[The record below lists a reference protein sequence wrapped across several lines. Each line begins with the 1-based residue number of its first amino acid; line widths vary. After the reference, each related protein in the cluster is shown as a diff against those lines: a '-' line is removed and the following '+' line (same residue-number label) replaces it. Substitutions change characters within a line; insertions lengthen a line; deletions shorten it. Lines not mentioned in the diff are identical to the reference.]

1 MMIIRPIER
10 RDLSDLLTLAGKSG
24 IGLTSLPQ
32 NEDTLSAR
40 IERALKTWQGE
51 LPPGEQ
57 CYLFVLEDSERQ
69 QVVGVSAI
77 EVAVGLTEPWYSFR
91 VGSQVH
97 ASKPLGVYKTVP
109 TLFLS
114 NDHTGHSEL
123 CTLFLDPDYRHS
135 ENGKLLSKVRFLF
148 IAAFRERFAR
158 KLIAEMRGFSDE
170 NGRSPFWENVGNH
183 FFSIEF
189 AEADYLSGTGQ
200 KAFIAELMPKHPLYV
215 DFLSQDAQQV
225 IGEVHPHTVPAR
237 RLLEAEGLRYQGYV
251 DIFDGGPT
259 LEAEIDEIRAVK
271 HSRLVKVVLDETP
284 MRDDAPLL
292 LVANENYQHYRALL
306 MAADVYDD
314 RLHMSAATAAA
325 LGVEQGS
332 PVRVVALFTQE
343 RV

>member
-1 MMIIRPIER
+1 M
-10 RDLSDLLTLAGKSG
+10 
-24 IGLTSLPQ
+24 
-32 NEDTLSAR
+32 
-40 IERALKTWQGE
+40 
-51 LPPGEQ
+51 
-57 CYLFVLEDSERQ
+57 LEDSERQ

-123 CTLFLDPDYRHS
+123 CTLFLDPDYRHG

-332 PVRVVALFTQE
+332 PVRVVALLHRREFNVTCGT
-343 RV
+343 VN

>member
-123 CTLFLDPDYRHS
+123 CTLFLDPDYRHG

-170 NGRSPFWENVGNH
+170 NGRSPFWESVGNH

-200 KAFIAELMPKHPLYV
+200 KAFIAELMPKHPLYI
-215 DFLSQDAQQV
+215 DFLAQDAQQV

-306 MAADVYDD
+306 VAADLYDD

>member
-57 CYLFVLEDSERQ
+57 CYLFVLEDSERR

-123 CTLFLDPDYRHS
+123 CTLFLDPDYRHG

>member
-10 RDLSDLLTLAGKSG
+10 RDLADLLTLAGKSG

-32 NEDTLSAR
+32 NEETLSAR

-51 LPPGEQ
+51 LPQSER
-57 CYLFVLEDSERQ
+57 CYLFVMEDTERQ

-91 VGSQVH
+91 VGTQVH
-97 ASKPLGVYKTVP
+97 ASKQLNVYKSVP

-123 CTLFLDPDYRHS
+123 CTLFLDPDYRHG

-148 IAAFRERFAR
+148 MAAFRNQFSR
-158 KLIAEMRGFSDE
+158 KVIAEMRGYSDE
-170 NGRSPFWENVGNH
+170 NGRSPFWESVGRH

-189 AEADYLSGTGQ
+189 AKADYLSGTGQ

-215 DFLSQDAQQV
+215 DFLAEDAQKV
-225 IGEVHPHTVPAR
+225 IGEVHPQTAPAR
-237 RLLEAEGLRYQGYV
+237 KLLEAEGLRYQGYV

-271 HSRLVKVVLDETP
+271 RSKLVKVVLD
-284 MRDDAPLL
+284 DAQVFSEAPAY
-292 LVANENYQHYRALL
+292 LVANDNYQNYRALL
-306 MAADVYDD
+306 VHAQLHDD
-314 RLHMSAATAAA
+314 RLRINAETAAA

-332 PVRVVALFTQE
+332 PVRVIKLIAQE
-343 RV
+343 KV

>member
-123 CTLFLDPDYRHS
+123 CTLFLDPDYRHG

-306 MAADVYDD
+306 MTADVYDD

>member
-10 RDLSDLLTLAGKSG
+10 RDLADLYQLAGKSG

-32 NEDTLSAR
+32 NEDTLLAR

-57 CYLFVLEDSERQ
+57 CYLFVLEDTVRQ

-91 VGSQVH
+91 VGPLVH
-97 ASKPLGVYKTVP
+97 ASKQLDVYKTVP

-123 CTLFLDPDYRHS
+123 CTLFLDPDYRHG

-148 IAAFRERFAR
+148 IAAFREHFAR
-158 KLIAEMRGFSDE
+158 KVIAEMRGFSDE
-170 NGRSPFWENVGNH
+170 NGRSPFWESVGRH

-189 AEADYLSGTGQ
+189 AKADYLSGTGQ
-200 KAFIAELMPKHPLYV
+200 KAFIAELMPKHPLYI
-215 DFLSQDAQQV
+215 DFLAEDAQSV
-225 IGEVHPHTVPAR
+225 ISEVHPQTAPAR
-237 RLLEAEGLRYQGYV
+237 RLLEAEGLSYQGYV

-259 LEAEIDEIRAVK
+259 LEAELDQIRAIRC
-271 HSRLVKVVLDETP
+271 SQQVKVVLDATP
-284 MRDDAPLL
+284 MRADAPLY
-292 LVANENYQHYRALL
+292 LVANDNYQYYRALL
-306 MAADVYDD
+306 VAADLYDD
-314 RLHMSAATAAA
+314 RLHLDAETAAA

-332 PVRVVALFTQE
+332 PVRVVPLNPQE
-343 RV
+343 KA

>member
-123 CTLFLDPDYRHS
+123 CTLFLDPDYRHG

>member
-123 CTLFLDPDYRHS
+123 CTLFLDPDYRHG

-170 NGRSPFWENVGNH
+170 DGRSPFWENVGSH

-259 LEAEIDEIRAVK
+259 LEAEIDDIRAVK
-271 HSRLVKVVLDETP
+271 HSRLVKVVLDEKP
-284 MRDDAPLL
+284 MCADAPLL

-306 MAADVYDD
+306 VAADLYDD
-314 RLHMSAATAAA
+314 RLHMNAATAAA

-343 RV
+343 KV